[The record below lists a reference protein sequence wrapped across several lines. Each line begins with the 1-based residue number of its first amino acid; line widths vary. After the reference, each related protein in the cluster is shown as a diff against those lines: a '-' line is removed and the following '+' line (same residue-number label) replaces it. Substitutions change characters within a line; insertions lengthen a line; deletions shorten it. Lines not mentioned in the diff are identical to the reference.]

1 VQILQQIG
9 CPGNRLVIGYG
20 DRRFWSEAMPGRKP
34 KALKLKAK
42 DVIELRALL
51 RDGHT
56 PQRVAQRARI
66 LLAFAHHERSQ
77 AVADKVDQNRTTIWR
92 VCDRYRQEG
101 LQAALQDAPRSG
113 RPRVFFQGRTAGD

>member
-1 VQILQQIG
+1 MAG
-9 CPGNRLVIGYG
+9 G
-20 DRRFWSEAMPGRKP
+20 KP
-34 KALKLKAK
+34 QALKLKPK

-66 LLAFAHHERSQ
+66 LLACAQHER
-77 AVADKVDQNRTTIWR
+77 ALVVAAKVGQDRTTVWR
-92 VCDRYRQEG
+92 VCDRYRQNG

-113 RPRVFFQGRTAGD
+113 RPRSFFQPPTSTD

>member
-1 VQILQQIG
+1 M
-9 CPGNRLVIGYG
+9 
-20 DRRFWSEAMPGRKP
+20 SGRKP
-34 KALKLKAK
+34 QALKLKPK

-66 LLAFAHHERSQ
+66 LLACAQHERTQ
-77 AVADKVDQNRTTIWR
+77 VVAAKVGQDRSTVWR
-92 VCDRYRQEG
+92 VCDRYRHDG

-113 RPRVFFQGRTAGD
+113 RPRSFFQPPTPAD